1 MTACKTVL
9 ASIIAARFRNHIKKT
24 ISDLNIKPTLVGFL
38 ANNDP
43 AAKKYAEWT
52 AKSCSETGVNFNLIK
67 VDKDELEKSIVEANS
82 DKSINGIMVYYPI
95 FGNHLDLY
103 LQNRV
108 SPLKDVEGLGNMA
121 VRNVYQNKRFMD
133 DGNSMKS
140 IIPCTPLAIIKILEF
155 IDQYK
160 TDLPYGTRLKDKT
173 ITIINRSE
181 IVGKPLAA
189 LLANEGATV
198 YSVDQSNVQTFTE
211 MNLNKNCKI
220 LDTDLKCIHVV
231 PRSDIVITGVPTPN
245 YRVPTKLLKPGVVC
259 INFSTFANFDP
270 DVTSK
275 ASNFVP
281 SVGKV
286 TVAMLERNLL
296 RLYNYQ
302 QQKDIRINVH

>member
-1 MTACKTVL
+1 MTNCKTIL
-9 ASIIAARFRNHIKKT
+9 ASKIASGFRNHIKKT
-24 ISDLNIKPTLVGFL
+24 ISTRKIQPTLVGFL
-38 ANNDP
+38 ANEDP

-52 AKSCSETGVNFNLIK
+52 AKSCSETGVRFNLIT
-67 VDKDELEKSIVEANS
+67 VDKDTLEQNIIDANL
-82 DKSINGIMVYYPI
+82 DKDVNGIMVYYPV

-108 SPLKDVEGLGNMA
+108 SPLKDVEGLGSVA

-133 DGNSMKS
+133 DDKSMKS
-140 IIPCTPLAIIKILEF
+140 IIPCTPLAIIKILEY
-155 IDQYK
+155 INQYK
-160 TDLPYGTRLKDKT
+160 ATLPYGTRLKDQT

-181 IVGKPLAA
+181 IVGRPLAA

-211 MNLNKNCKI
+211 LDSENKCKTI
-220 LDTDLKCIHVV
+220 DTDLKCFDVI
-231 PRSDIVITGVPTPN
+231 PQSDVIITGVPAPN
-245 YRVPTKLLKPGVVC
+245 FKVSTKILKPGVTC
-259 INFSTFANFDP
+259 INFSTFANFEP

-275 ASNFVP
+275 ASHFVP

-296 RLYNYQ
+296 RLYDYQ
-302 QQKDIRINVH
+302 HQTMKS

>member
-1 MTACKTVL
+1 MTGCKTVL
-9 ASIIAARFRNHIKKT
+9 ASTIASSFRNHIKKT
-24 ISDLNIKPTLVGFL
+24 LSARNIKPTLVGFL

-52 AKSCSETGVNFNLIK
+52 ARSCSETGVNFNLIK
-67 VDKDELEKSIVEANS
+67 VDKDALEKNIVEANL

-108 SPLKDVEGLGNMA
+108 SPLKDVEGLGNIA
-121 VRNVYQNKRFMD
+121 VRNVYQNKRFID
-133 DGNSMKS
+133 DVKSMKS
-140 IIPCTPLAIIKILEF
+140 IIPCTPLAIVKIMEF
-155 IDQYK
+155 IGVYK
-160 TDLPYGTRLKDKT
+160 ADLPYGTRLEDKT
-173 ITIINRSE
+173 ITVINRSE

-198 YSVDQSNVQTFTE
+198 YSVDQSDVQTFTE
-211 MNLNKNCKI
+211 LDSNKKCKI
-220 LDTDLKCIHVV
+220 VDTDLKCIHVI
-231 PRSDIVITGVPTPN
+231 PQSDIVITGVPTPN
-245 YRVPTKLLKPGVVC
+245 YRVPTKLLKPGAIC

-275 ASNFVP
+275 ASHFIP

-296 RLYNYQ
+296 RLYDYQ
-302 QQKDIRINVH
+302 QHGNMRINVH

>member
-1 MTACKTVL
+1 MNLLQNLTE
-9 ASIIAARFRNHIKKT
+9 IYRNHIKKT
-24 ISDLNIKPTLVGFL
+24 ISTRNIQPTLVGFL
-38 ANNDP
+38 ANDDP

-52 AKSCSETGVNFNLIK
+52 ARSCKETGVNFNLIK
-67 VDKDELEKSIVEANS
+67 VDKDLLEKNIVEANL
-82 DKSINGIMVYYPI
+82 DKKVNGIMVYYPI

-108 SPLKDVEGLGNMA
+108 SPLKDVEGLGHIA

-133 DGNSMKS
+133 DNNSMKS
-140 IIPCTPLAIIKILEF
+140 IIPCTPLAIIKILEYV
-155 IDQYK
+155 DQYK
-160 TDLPYGTRLKDKT
+160 TNQPYGNRLKDQT

-181 IVGKPLAA
+181 IVGRPLAA

-211 MNLNKNCKI
+211 LDVNKNCKI
-220 LDTDLKCIHVV
+220 VDTNLRCIDVI

-245 YRVPTKLLKPGVVC
+245 YKVPTKILKPGVIS
-259 INFSTFANFDP
+259 INFSTFANFEP

-281 SVGKV
+281 SVGK
-286 TVAMLERNLL
+286 
-296 RLYNYQ
+296 
-302 QQKDIRINVH
+302 